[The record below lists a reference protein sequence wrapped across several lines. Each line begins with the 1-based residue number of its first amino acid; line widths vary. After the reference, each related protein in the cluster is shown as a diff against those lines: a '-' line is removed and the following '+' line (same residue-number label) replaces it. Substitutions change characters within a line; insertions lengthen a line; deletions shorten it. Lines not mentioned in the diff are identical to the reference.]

1 MTGSGETVL
10 IDREAEV
17 RPCERGLRFLLVV
30 GAGNGSSPSPQLE
43 EGRDAMNVED
53 KTPTECGANLQVSP
67 SSLIPHQPL
76 EDSTRRNHFRFE
88 VSSNFKNVEQYQHL
102 EIDVYS
108 FLLPSIPDI
117 LAIVAH
123 DSGRIY
129 ALSTRLSK
137 SFVVDMAAMEE
148 LHINDTTPLLEALVP
163 GHLMD
168 AGTSAEKALSADLP
182 KATKL
187 AAIPPAR
194 AT

>member
-1 MTGSGETVL
+1 MWRQFAS
-10 IDREAEV
+10 
-17 RPCERGLRFLLVV
+17 F
-30 GAGNGSSPSPQLE
+30 
-43 EGRDAMNVED
+43 
-53 KTPTECGANLQVSP
+53 
-67 SSLIPHQPL
+67 SLIPHPPPTL
-76 EDSTRRNHFRFE
+76 GRLFYRSD
-88 VSSNFKNVEQYQHL
+88 YLHL